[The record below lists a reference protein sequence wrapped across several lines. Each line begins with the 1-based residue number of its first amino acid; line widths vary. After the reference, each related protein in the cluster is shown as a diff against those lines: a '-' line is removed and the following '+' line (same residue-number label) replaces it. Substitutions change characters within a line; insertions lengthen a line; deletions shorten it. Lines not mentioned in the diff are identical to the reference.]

1 MRIGALGLVL
11 LSACV
16 SAGPAARRG
25 SSLTLIAGDGRV
37 GTYVSKPWGFSTSS
51 YWIEGPR
58 GLILIDTQFL
68 PSAAEESLQLAEAS
82 TGKKV
87 VAAIVL
93 HPNPDKFNGASLLA
107 ARDIPVY
114 TSAQVRALIPAVH
127 ADRKRSFYER
137 YRPDYPAEAPTLL
150 SFGDRTTEL
159 ALAGTTL
166 KLHVLGPGCSEAHV
180 VVEWEGHLFPG
191 DLVTNDA
198 HAWLEI
204 GKTDQWR
211 ARIQELLALKPKV
224 VHPGRGPAGD
234 EGLLIAQGAYL
245 DRVIAAVAAED
256 PRRVDDKEGIA
267 RAVKSIRDSYPGY
280 GFDVFLDIGV
290 PAEWRRQV
298 EARLPPPA
306 HQDPAVERIVR
317 AALAKPTAWERL
329 SELTDGIGHRLS
341 GSAALDRAIAWATKG
356 LEADQ
361 QENVR
366 AEPVMVPHW
375 VRGTASAWVEAPRRI
390 DLAVLALGGSPAT
403 PKMGLSAE
411 VLVVRGLEDLER
423 RGGAAKGR
431 IVLFDLPMPP
441 YSEAEG
447 ARYGATV
454 KIRSAGPARAA
465 KLGALAAL
473 VRSVTARSLRSPHT
487 GGTHFAEGDPQIPAA
502 AISTEDSALIAR
514 LSEKG
519 PVRLHLT
526 LGAETLPDVRSA
538 NVVGELVGRESP
550 QEIVLVGGHL
560 DSWDVGQGA
569 HDDGAGVVI
578 ALESLR
584 VLRELGLRPRRTI
597 RVVLFTNEEN
607 GLRGA
612 KTYGTTHA
620 AELSSHVAGIEAD
633 TGGFTPLGF
642 DVDAHPEALQQIKAM
657 AAHLAPLGAEQIR
670 EEERPGADLDPLFAS
685 GIPLLGLRMDGSTY
699 FDYHHSEADT
709 LDKVDPEALQRDV
722 AVVAVMSYL
731 LAESQGQLPRRTRP
745 PPGPK

>member
-1 MRIGALGLVL
+1 VRIAAFGLVL
-11 LSACV
+11 LTACA
-16 SAGPAARRG
+16 SPALRG
-25 SSLTLIAGDGRV
+25 GHALTLTAGDGRV
-37 GTYVSKPWGFSTSS
+37 GTYVSKPWAFSTSS
-51 YWIEGPR
+51 YWIEGPQ

-68 PSAAEESLQLAEAS
+68 PSAAEEALRLAEAS

-93 HPNPDKFNGASLLA
+93 HPNPDKFNGASVLS

-137 YRPDYPAEAPTLL
+137 YRPDYPADAPTLL
-150 SFGDRTTEL
+150 SFGDHTMEL

-166 KLHVLGPGCSEAHV
+166 KLHVLGAGCSEAHV
-180 VVEWEGHLFPG
+180 VAEWEGHLFVG
-191 DLVTNDA
+191 DLVSNDS

-204 GKTDQWR
+204 GKTDQWL
-211 ARIQELLALKPKV
+211 ARLRELAPLRPKW
-224 VHPGRGPAGD
+224 VHPGRGPSGD
-234 EGLLIAQGAYL
+234 EGLLLAEAAYL
-245 DRVIAAVAAED
+245 ERVIGAVAAED
-256 PRRVDDKEGIA
+256 PRRVDDQEGIA
-267 RAVKSIRDSYPGY
+267 RAVKAIRDSYPGY
-280 GFDVFLDIGV
+280 GFEVFLEIGV

-298 EARLPPPA
+298 EARLPPAA
-306 HQDPAVERIVR
+306 HQDPEVERILR

-356 LEADQ
+356 LEVDG

-375 VRGTASAWVEAPRRI
+375 VRGAASAWVESPRRI
-390 DLAVLALGGSPAT
+390 DLPILALGGSPGT
-403 PKMGLSAE
+403 PKTGLSGE
-411 VLVVRGLEDLER
+411 VLVVRGLDDLER
-423 RGGAAKGR
+423 RGGAAKGK

-441 YSEAEG
+441 YSLAEG
-447 ARYGATV
+447 AKYGATV
-454 KIRSAGPARAA
+454 KIRSSGPARAA

-487 GGTHFAEGDPQIPAA
+487 GATHFAEGDPQIPAA

-519 PVRLHLT
+519 PVRVHLT
-526 LGAETLPDVRSA
+526 LGAETLPEVRSA
-538 NVVGELVGRESP
+538 NVIGELVGRESP

-612 KTYGTTHA
+612 KTYGTMHA

-633 TGGFTPLGF
+633 TGGFSPLGF
-642 DVDAHPEALQQIKAM
+642 DVDAHPEAIQRIRAM
-657 AAHLAPLGAEQIR
+657 AAHLAPLSAESIH
-670 EEERPGADLDPLFAS
+670 EEERPGADLDPLFGS

-709 LDKVDPEALQRDV
+709 LDKVDPGALQRDV

-731 LAESQGQLPRRTRP
+731 LANSETPLPRTTRAS
-745 PPGPK
+745 PK